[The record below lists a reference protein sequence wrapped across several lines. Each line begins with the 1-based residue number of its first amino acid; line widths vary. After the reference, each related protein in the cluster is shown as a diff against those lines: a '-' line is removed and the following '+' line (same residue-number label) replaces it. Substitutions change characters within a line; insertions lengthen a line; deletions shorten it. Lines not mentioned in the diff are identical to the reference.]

1 MQLAVVVDEYGGT
14 SGVVTLEDLVEE
26 IVGEVND
33 EHDRSQTTGRQLR
46 DGSWTVPGLWRPD
59 EVRARVGVT
68 IPDGPAYE
76 TVGGWVMSTLGRVP
90 TVGDTVPADGWVA
103 RVVDMDGHRVDRVRL
118 ERDEPQP
125 EPSDDDEQEEQ
136 S

>member
-1 MQLAVVVDEYGGT
+1 MVDEYGGT

-26 IVGEVND
+26 IVGEVSD

-59 EVRARVGVT
+59 EVRARVGAV

-76 TVGGWVMSTLGRVP
+76 TIGGWVMSTLGRVP
-90 TVGDTVPADGWVA
+90 AVGRHRARRRLDRPGRRHGRPPGRPGAARARRAARPSPADA
-103 RVVDMDGHRVDRVRL
+103 EPEDR
-118 ERDEPQP
+118 
-125 EPSDDDEQEEQ
+125 S
-136 S
+136 

>member
-1 MQLAVVVDEYGGT
+1 
-14 SGVVTLEDLVEE
+14 
-26 IVGEVND
+26 
-33 EHDRSQTTGRQLR
+33 
-46 DGSWTVPGLWRPD
+46 
-59 EVRARVGVT
+59 
-68 IPDGPAYE
+68 
-76 TVGGWVMSTLGRVP
+76 
-90 TVGDTVPADGWVA
+90 VGDTVPADGWVA